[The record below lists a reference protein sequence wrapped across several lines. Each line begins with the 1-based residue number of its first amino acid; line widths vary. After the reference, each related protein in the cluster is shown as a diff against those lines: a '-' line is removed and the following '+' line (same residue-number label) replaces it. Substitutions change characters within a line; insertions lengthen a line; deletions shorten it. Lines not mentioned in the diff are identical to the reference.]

1 MRTFVLTLVSF
12 FLLAG
17 SMRAGDLS
25 VSGRVI
31 DSQAYPIPQANVQ
44 LIQGSATALQ
54 TQTDHDG
61 RFEFHVNNLGEGVLK
76 VEVQGFD
83 PVTKT
88 LTVAVGLP
96 SFDVR
101 MEKLSARNEIIT
113 VTANVD
119 ETSLNAPDPG
129 QRVIVRQDML
139 DANPGRPGAPVSIPG
154 MPIETASGGI
164 KAPQY
169 FVPGVA
175 GDHGEPIAQYILV
188 GTYRLPNNLS
198 ANAHGNGY
206 ADPNVLVPQA
216 IDSVQV
222 DGGAF
227 NVLEGNHALNLGAAY
242 GLRQKLDPFVTM
254 TADYRDI
261 DVVGGF
267 SPEGPDVRSW
277 IVLEAAYGNGLL
289 DRLEHRQQYK
299 VNASRVYDFGSHELT
314 LFGVGYYGTSWIPG
328 LTPLGVPG
336 LHDTID
342 PRQKDQTHTAALA
355 ANDVW
360 KLRSGQQ
367 FDFSG
372 FFRTYNLALY
382 SNFGDGLIRQ
392 SEFRTVTG
400 GNSTYSNHLNDY
412 LSVLA
417 GVDYAR
423 DAPRRL
429 DLDHYDSTNPNFYGP
444 FQQITSN
451 NVTLNDV
458 APFIALNG
466 AFNKHIRY
474 YAGFRRDEINFDNAD
489 LLTPAN
495 SFVHLAGVNSPKAT
509 LAYLPGDG
517 SWLPAAAV
525 SFGEAFFT
533 NDPRIG
539 VGTAQGTLIERSH
552 SYQLVVS
559 KLVGRNDFRLT
570 LGHVATSASFA
581 KIDPD
586 TGLQENEGPGRLN
599 FLSATIRRRFNF
611 GLLQA
616 SISKADARD
625 VLTGEPTPEAP
636 RTIFDALGTIDRL
649 PFRLQARS
657 EFEYVGQKPLGDGFV
672 SIPVKEFRAALVR
685 SFMNQ
690 RLEAGLNLLIAS
702 GYTGQTTEELALP
715 DDPAPLERV
724 VGVRLPSYVSASISY
739 HF

>member
-1 MRTFVLTLVSF
+1 M
-12 FLLAG
+12 
-17 SMRAGDLS
+17 
-25 VSGRVI
+25 
-31 DSQAYPIPQANVQ
+31 
-44 LIQGSATALQ
+44 
-54 TQTDHDG
+54 
-61 RFEFHVNNLGEGVLK
+61 
-76 VEVQGFD
+76 
-83 PVTKT
+83 
-88 LTVAVGLP
+88 
-96 SFDVR
+96 
-101 MEKLSARNEIIT
+101 
-113 VTANVD
+113 
-119 ETSLNAPDPG
+119 
-129 QRVIVRQDML
+129 
-139 DANPGRPGAPVSIPG
+139 
-154 MPIETASGGI
+154 
-164 KAPQY
+164 
-169 FVPGVA
+169 
-175 GDHGEPIAQYILV
+175 
-188 GTYRLPNNLS
+188 
-198 ANAHGNGY
+198 
-206 ADPNVLVPQA
+206 
-216 IDSVQV
+216 
-222 DGGAF
+222 
-227 NVLEGNHALNLGAAY
+227 
-242 GLRQKLDPFVTM
+242 
-254 TADYRDI
+254 
-261 DVVGGF
+261 
-267 SPEGPDVRSW
+267 
-277 IVLEAAYGNGLL
+277 
-289 DRLEHRQQYK
+289 
-299 VNASRVYDFGSHELT
+299 
-314 LFGVGYYGTSWIPG
+314 
-328 LTPLGVPG
+328 
-336 LHDTID
+336 
-342 PRQKDQTHTAALA
+342 
-355 ANDVW
+355 
-360 KLRSGQQ
+360 
-367 FDFSG
+367 
-372 FFRTYNLALY
+372 
-382 SNFGDGLIRQ
+382 
-392 SEFRTVTG
+392 
-400 GNSTYSNHLNDY
+400 
-412 LSVLA
+412 
-417 GVDYAR
+417 
-423 DAPRRL
+423 
-429 DLDHYDSTNPNFYGP
+429 
-444 FQQITSN
+444 
-451 NVTLNDV
+451 
-458 APFIALNG
+458 
-466 AFNKHIRY
+466 
-474 YAGFRRDEINFDNAD
+474 
-489 LLTPAN
+489 
-495 SFVHLAGVNSPKAT
+495 GVNSPKAT